1 MMRLTIG
8 KIGWGAVGALLLMTP
23 LFASTPKE
31 EARTENTPT
40 YNWAYTEEA
49 SGLLLDIRTLS
60 AQAAEGADH
69 LHSASRLNSLD
80 WRSHA
85 QHLNNIKT
93 HVNRMGTKLDR
104 LQEIHGMLAPW
115 QQKAVER
122 VTPKA
127 VALAAH
133 TEEAIAHVSEY
144 QGRLWMPH
152 YTNRVSA
159 MSDHS
164 EEINRTVS
172 MFLDYGKTSD
182 RLEGLQK
189 QIEFTG
195 A

>member
-1 MMRLTIG
+1 MRLILG
-8 KIGWGAVGALLLMTP
+8 KIGWGAIGTLFLMTP
-23 LFASTPKE
+23 LFASGSKE
-31 EARTENTPT
+31 AVRTDNTPT
-40 YNWAYTEEA
+40 YNWAYTEEG
-49 SGLLLDIRTLS
+49 SGLLQDIRTLS
-60 AQAAEGADH
+60 AQAAESAEH
-69 LHSASRLNSLD
+69 LNSASRVNSLD

-85 QHLNNIKT
+85 LYLSEVRT
-93 HVNRMGTKLDR
+93 HVNKMGAKLDR

-133 TEEAIAHVSEY
+133 TEEALVHLNEN
-144 QGRLWMPH
+144 QGSLWVPH
-152 YTNRVSA
+152 YTNRVDAISE
-159 MSDHS
+159 HG

-182 RLEGLQK
+182 RLKGLEN